1 MDKLSI
7 LEQRIRQRIERTKN
21 QIHESRNK
29 AYIDSILIEINTLN
43 WVLNEI
49 SFWGP
54 LRSFYRRTLIP
65 GEILP
70 SKIDAKMNNGILQIH
85 RFQLNKRKKLQT
97 MCSKCSTQTSDASLT
112 RGQNFLSAC

>member
-1 MDKLSI
+1 
-7 LEQRIRQRIERTKN
+7 
-21 QIHESRNK
+21 
-29 AYIDSILIEINTLN
+29 
-43 WVLNEI
+43 
-49 SFWGP
+49 
-54 LRSFYRRTLIP
+54 
-65 GEILP
+65 LP